1 MGKSIRSK
9 VKRANRTI
17 LRRDFSDPIVRKR
30 DDLVAKRVAK
40 ITSERNGSSL
50 MGLATALGGSA
61 QKTGNKDMDTEQAA
75 AEEEE
80 DEEALMKKPAPF
92 KEHLVMKGE
101 GLNPF
106 GHMNKKAKASNPAA
120 VLTEKRRLKE
130 ERLKSLKPDS
140 KKKSS
145 KKLEWFK

>member
-40 ITSERNGSSL
+40 ITSERNGTS
-50 MGLATALGGSA
+50 MIGLAATLGGSA
-61 QKTGNKDMDTEQAA
+61 KKAGNKDMDTEDAD
-75 AEEEE
+75 EVEE
-80 DEEALMKKPAPF
+80 DEEEALNKPAPF
-92 KEHLVMKGE
+92 KEHLVLKGE

-120 VLTEKRRLKE
+120 VLNEKKRLKE
-130 ERLKSLKPDS
+130 ERLKNLKPA
-140 KKKSS
+140 KKKSG